1 MEVGVVALGVEVP
14 VMEVVTVDLE
24 EGVAAMDMEV
34 VVVALAMAA
43 VAMEVEVVDMEGVEH
58 MLVVVVEVGEDL
70 VEEFL
75 AGVVV
80 DVVMEVAA
88 VALAELGVALVVG
101 QVVDM
106 EAPAVYV
113 AKYYLVDISKTIL
126 IVMICPCHVAQNTER
141 PFHMLNNKILNKHK

>member
-1 MEVGVVALGVEVP
+1 M
-14 VMEVVTVDLE
+14 
-24 EGVAAMDMEV
+24 GVAAIAMEV
-34 VVVALAMAA
+34 VVVALARVAP

-58 MLVVVVEVGEDL
+58 MLVVVVEVGQDL

-88 VALAELGVALVVG
+88 VALAEPGVALVVG

-106 EAPAVYV
+106 VAPAVFV
-113 AKYYLVDISKTIL
+113 ARYYLVDRYCLIDIHKTIL
-126 IVMICPCHVAQNTER
+126 IVMICPTQIV
-141 PFHMLNNKILNKHK
+141 